1 MVPDRMI
8 MFFRCSA
15 RRANDSIEYNEI
27 GEIPNVLMHVIIT
40 IKRGLGRV
48 IGNEKNI

>member
-8 MFFRCSA
+8 MFFRCSS
-15 RRANDSIEYNEI
+15 RRANASIEYNEI
-27 GEIPNVLMHVIIT
+27 GEMPGLLMHVTIT